1 MKPKVGSLIR
11 ITNTEKLQPD
21 SPEKKKE
28 KAQFNKIRNESR
40 EVAMDITEI
49 QRSKRDYY
57 KQQYVSEIDNLEE
70 MDKYFKGTITHD

>member
-1 MKPKVGSLIR
+1 
-11 ITNTEKLQPD
+11 
-21 SPEKKKE
+21 
-28 KAQFNKIRNESR
+28 
-40 EVAMDITEI
+40 MDITEI

>member
-1 MKPKVGSLIR
+1 MKPKVGSLR
-11 ITNTEKLQPD
+11 RRTNTVKLQPD